1 MKASAAG
8 RSRGLR
14 ALSKSLSLSIGRL
27 AGGEDVRVPIVTRV
41 FVLIVFLTFA
51 LTFFGH
57 TIALALEYW
66 DTNWFDI
73 ASLTSTVFIFFP
85 TFGIVAL
92 VAFYLPAT
100 VLVDMYW
107 RHAKSGRLRFAAGI
121 VVIAALSYW
130 ISAELA
136 AMNRGMYM
144 IAPQTLI
151 SDAGEPAGCAA
162 SENGCARLPILDIVA
177 NVHTVSKSRFG
188 LAEFVHPCETD
199 PFLETPPANEHKRF
213 CFASTP
219 LPASAMSRPQ
229 LSTSA
234 DCCRAQEL
242 VREAISTW
250 YAQTSQ
256 RSIAAQIYQPF
267 MTLKVF
273 FLFLALSI
281 NLLLVLHHHTLEK
294 QYSPIMPQ
302 VEVCIIVATAA
313 MLFYPFM
320 YQGDIQTLDAL
331 YGTANR
337 PIVRS
342 LGPYLS
348 FLFGTGA
355 LLVVLFFYRRHDKR
369 VEQLGK
375 MAGIAAGAVA
385 VVKYDQ
391 VIAVVERVMG
401 SGASWISFVT
411 ISLGSALCV
420 AALAMGLA
428 TLHRRKNRGTSG
440 TM

>member
-1 MKASAAG
+1 MK
-8 RSRGLR
+8 
-14 ALSKSLSLSIGRL
+14 
-27 AGGEDVRVPIVTRV
+27 VPIATRV
-41 FVLIVFLTFA
+41 FVFIVFLTFA

-57 TIALALEYW
+57 TIALAWEFW
-66 DTNWFDI
+66 GTGWFDI
-73 ASLTSTVFIFFP
+73 ASITSTVFIFFP

-92 VAFYLPAT
+92 VAFYIPAT

-107 RHAKSGRLRFAAGI
+107 RHAKFGRFRFTAGI
-121 VVIAALSYW
+121 IVIAALSYW
-130 ISAELA
+130 IGAELS

-151 SDAGEPAGCAA
+151 GDAGEPTGCAA
-162 SENGCARLPILDIVA
+162 SENGCARLPMLDIVA

-188 LAEFVHPCETD
+188 LADFIHPCGTD

-229 LSTSA
+229 LSTSD

-242 VREAISTW
+242 TRETIATW

-256 RSIAAQIYQPF
+256 RSIAAQLYQPF
-267 MTLKVF
+267 MTVKVF

-313 MLFYPFM
+313 MLLYPFM

-337 PIVRS
+337 PLVRS

-369 VEQLGK
+369 IEQLGK
-375 MAGIAAGAVA
+375 MGGIAAGAVA

-391 VIAVVERVMG
+391 VIAAVERIMG
-401 SGASWISFVT
+401 SGASWISFVI
-411 ISLGSALCV
+411 ISLASVTSVVALGI
-420 AALAMGLA
+420 GLA
-428 TLHRRKNRGTSG
+428 TLHRRKKRGAPGTS
-440 TM
+440 

>member
-1 MKASAAG
+1 
-8 RSRGLR
+8 
-14 ALSKSLSLSIGRL
+14 
-27 AGGEDVRVPIVTRV
+27 VRVPIVTRV
-41 FVLIVFLTFA
+41 FVLIVFLTFG

-57 TIALALEYW
+57 TIALALEFW
-66 DTNWFDI
+66 HTNWFDI
-73 ASLTSTVFIFFP
+73 ASVTSTVFIFFP
-85 TFGIVAL
+85 TFGVVAL
-92 VAFYLPAT
+92 VAFYIPAT

-107 RHAKSGRLRFAAGI
+107 RHAKFGRLRFGTGI

-130 ISAELA
+130 ISAELS

-151 SDAGEPAGCAA
+151 DDAGEPAGCATT
-162 SENGCARLPILDIVA
+162 ENGCARLPILDIVA
-177 NVHTVSKSRFG
+177 NVHRVSQSRFG
-188 LAEFVHPCETD
+188 LAEFVHSCETD
-199 PFLETPPANEHKRF
+199 PFLEVPPANEHKRF

-229 LSTSA
+229 LSTSG

-242 VREAISTW
+242 VREAVATW
-250 YAQTSQ
+250 YAQTNQ
-256 RSIAAQIYQPF
+256 HSIAAQLYQPF
-267 MTLKVF
+267 MTVKVF

-281 NLLLVLHHHTLEK
+281 NLLLVLHHHALEK

-313 MLFYPFM
+313 MLFYPLM

-337 PIVRS
+337 PLVRS

-375 MAGIAAGAVA
+375 MGGIVAGAVA

-391 VIAVVERVMG
+391 VIAIVERVMG
-401 SGASWISFVT
+401 SGANWISFVT
-411 ISLGSALCV
+411 ISLASVTSVVALGM
-420 AALAMGLA
+420 ALT
-428 TLHRRKNRGTSG
+428 TLHRRKNRDASG
-440 TM
+440 AG